1 MGLLIVDE
9 DKCQKDGICAK
20 ECPMAIIRL
29 QGEGGYPA
37 LLPGTDPFCIRCGH
51 CVAVCPQGALGHT
64 QIPLEAC
71 PPIDT
76 ALSITETQ
84 AVQFLRSRRSVRFF
98 QNRTVEK
105 ETVQKLIETARYAP
119 TASNAQLLEWT
130 VFTDRAQIKN
140 LAGLAVDW
148 MRSVLQKDPQ
158 PVFAPYM
165 PLVVAT
171 WDAGHD
177 AVLWKAPALVV
188 ASAPKQDA
196 NGMVDVAL
204 ALSYLELAAV
214 AGGLGTCWAGLL
226 QGALLSWPPLKKEM
240 GLPENH
246 PHHYPMMLGY
256 PKPKYFRL
264 PERKAPKITW
274 R

>member
-105 ETVQKLIETARYAP
+105 KR
-119 TASNAQLLEWT
+119 S
-130 VFTDRAQIKN
+130 KN
-140 LAGLAVDW
+140 
-148 MRSVLQKDPQ
+148 
-158 PVFAPYM
+158 
-165 PLVVAT
+165 
-171 WDAGHD
+171 
-177 AVLWKAPALVV
+177 
-188 ASAPKQDA
+188 
-196 NGMVDVAL
+196 
-204 ALSYLELAAV
+204 
-214 AGGLGTCWAGLL
+214 
-226 QGALLSWPPLKKEM
+226 
-240 GLPENH
+240 
-246 PHHYPMMLGY
+246 
-256 PKPKYFRL
+256 
-264 PERKAPKITW
+264 
-274 R
+274 